1 MAPKQPSRL
10 RVITLANPKG
20 GVGKTTICSA
30 LAVRA
35 AEESRRVA
43 LLDLD
48 PQESLASWWTRR
60 GKTKNPKLFE
70 VDAAVEGIEL
80 LISEGWDWV
89 FIDTGPARIDLI
101 ASGVA
106 VSDLVLIPTRPSAFD
121 IEQAA
126 LCVELCESHRK
137 PHAFVL
143 NHAPSGAKL
152 TKSSVKFLQQAIV
165 AGVFELCLVGVMV
178 IYELLGHTGGGQAVA
193 KIALGADCSIAK
205 AKRVVSH
212 PVRRSGARAKR
223 DLLVGSVKTFV
234 HDRMFP
240 ADGERIDV
248 KALTADY
255 RAWCAQKGIAA
266 LELDRFLDEIEAVCR
281 RAGIAIE
288 VGDDKRVYCLDVRLE
303 HVPAEPARVH

>member
-35 AEESRRVA
+35 AQESRRVA

-70 VDAAVEGIEL
+70 VDAAVEAIEL

-89 FIDTGPARIDLI
+89 LIDTGPARIELI
-101 ASGVA
+101 ESGVA
-106 VSDLVLIPTRPSAFD
+106 VSDLVLVPTRPSAFD
-121 IEQAA
+121 IEQAT

-152 TKSSVKFLQQAIV
+152 TRSSVKFLQQNGGTVIDAPITFRTSYMAAATVGKSGPEVEKGDV
-165 AGVFELCLVGVMV
+165 ARREIDALWLAVKKLVA
-178 IYELLGHTGGGQAVA
+178 ERVA
-193 KIALGADCSIAK
+193 
-205 AKRVVSH
+205 
-212 PVRRSGARAKR
+212 
-223 DLLVGSVKTFV
+223 
-234 HDRMFP
+234 
-240 ADGERIDV
+240 
-248 KALTADY
+248 
-255 RAWCAQKGIAA
+255 
-266 LELDRFLDEIEAVCR
+266 
-281 RAGIAIE
+281 
-288 VGDDKRVYCLDVRLE
+288 
-303 HVPAEPARVH
+303 